1 MIPIGAAP
9 LSPNLSRIKKCT
21 VAALA
26 AAAAASIVA
35 VITVLCAPNR
45 ITISGRTGDVSTP
58 PPPTPFVLFE
68 FRTAAPPLSVPEPTY

>member
-26 AAAAASIVA
+26 AAAASIIA

-45 ITISGRTGDVSTP
+45 ITISGRTDDDVSTP
-58 PPPTPFVLFE
+58 ADAVC
-68 FRTAAPPLSVPEPTY
+68 VI

>member
-26 AAAAASIVA
+26 AAAAAASIIA

-45 ITISGRTGDVSTP
+45 ITISGRTDDDVSTP
-58 PPPTPFVLFE
+58 ADAVC
-68 FRTAAPPLSVPEPTY
+68 VI

>member
-21 VAALA
+21 VAAFA
-26 AAAAASIVA
+26 AVAASIIA

-45 ITISGRTGDVSTP
+45 ITISGRTSGDVSTP
-58 PPPTPFVLFE
+58 PMPFVLFE
-68 FRTAAPPLSVPEPTY
+68 FRTIPLPLSESELT